1 MALGIE
7 DRYMILVAIGGEVG
21 KKTEGDKEY
30 RWTELLSKNLL
41 RLLSFIHGLSLV
53 LSKTLYRTH

>member
-1 MALGIE
+1 
-7 DRYMILVAIGGEVG
+7 MILVAIGGEVG

>member
-7 DRYMILVAIGGEVG
+7 DRYMILVAIGGNIGE
-21 KKTEGDKEY
+21 KREGDKEC
-30 RWTELLSKNLL
+30 RWTELLSKNPL

-53 LSKTLYRTH
+53 LSKTLYRAH